1 MNGVPYMANA
11 EGQSPLTL
19 PLSRQGRGNYSVP
32 LGDVPSPLAGEGQG
46 EGENLGE
53 NG

>member
-19 PLSRQGRGNYSVP
+19 PLSCQGRGNYSVP
-32 LGDVPSPLAGEGQG
+32 LGDVPSPLAGEG